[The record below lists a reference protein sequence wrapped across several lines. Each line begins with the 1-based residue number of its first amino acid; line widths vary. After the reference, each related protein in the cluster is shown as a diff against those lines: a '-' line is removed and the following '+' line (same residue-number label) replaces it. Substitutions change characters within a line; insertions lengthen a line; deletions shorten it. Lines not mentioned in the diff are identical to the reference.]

1 MPDQA
6 ERMDEDCWS
15 FLLSMST
22 SQLGFLIKEM
32 TLHCQTPTNVC
43 LSEVIAPSRNFKV
56 IYLNSFDL
64 WCYIHIEISI
74 DASWMVFGILVPDFE
89 GVDIDLAVQ
98 CLLVSK
104 VTILTE
110 IDSTDQKL
118 VFYAH
123 RSSQNPRLSL
133 QSQSGGSI

>member
-1 MPDQA
+1 
-6 ERMDEDCWS
+6 
-15 FLLSMST
+15 
-22 SQLGFLIKEM
+22 
-32 TLHCQTPTNVC
+32 
-43 LSEVIAPSRNFKV
+43 
-56 IYLNSFDL
+56 
-64 WCYIHIEISI
+64 
-74 DASWMVFGILVPDFE
+74 MVFGILVPDFE